1 MEYYDKFYIIRIKNK
16 TKENIAKNM
25 LNKSMAIKDIFEIT
39 NLSIKKIK
47 KL

>member
-25 LNKSMAIKDIFEIT
+25 LKKNMSIKDISEIT
-39 NLSIKKIK
+39 NLSIKEIK